1 MKYIVTINE
10 KQYEVE
16 VEKGKAVAAYVGEA
30 PAPAPA
36 PAVAAAAAA
45 APAAAAPAP
54 APAAAPGSGTP
65 VNSPMPGKIIDI
77 KCSQGQAVKNGDL
90 LFILEAMK
98 MENEIFASA
107 DGTISSICVNQG
119 ETVDTGAVLCTIA

>member
-30 PAPAPA
+30 PAPA
-36 PAVAAAAAA
+36 VAAAPAAA
-45 APAAAAPAP
+45 PAPAAAAPAP

-119 ETVDTGAVLCTIA
+119 ETADTGAVLCTIA

>member
-36 PAVAAAAAA
+36 VAA
-45 APAAAAPAP
+45 